1 MKLFFEI
8 EKFVCTSNAVRTIYR
23 YMLLLIGVIEALL
36 GMQYYVHTATCLTK
50 TVALRLEMKHWERLI
65 CKRNIGTIDTL
76 LEALKKRL
84 ASRLMPDLERPH
96 EDLFDPPPSTGVH
109 AGKPGATATGEGSA
123 APAVPEVPLLKYVT
137 MRAFMLSQQRA
148 SDSLLAIR
156 AQAIAAAS
164 NHAAVRHNLDE
175 NNVFDTGRI
184 LSIATYLN
192 T

>member
-1 MKLFFEI
+1 M
-8 EKFVCTSNAVRTIYR
+8 
-23 YMLLLIGVIEALL
+23 IEALL

-65 CKRNIGTIDTL
+65 CKRNIGTIDSL
-76 LEALKKRL
+76 LEALKRRL
-84 ASRLMPDLERPH
+84 ASRLLPELERPH
-96 EDLFDPPPSTGVH
+96 EDLFESPSSAGVH
-109 AGKPGATATGEGSA
+109 ASGPGVTGEGNA

-164 NHAAVRHNLDE
+164 NHAAVRQSLHQ
-175 NNVFDTGRI
+175 NNVFDTEKNFFYCYI
-184 LSIATYLN
+184 FKHFEKN
-192 T
+192 CH